1 MDDAPHESRL
11 GADRT
16 LAALTAA
23 QWDDVAERID
33 RLAAAWEQALHAD
46 GELPD
51 LEHFAVG
58 VDPQAAPRVWCE
70 LAKFD
75 LERRWQAG
83 RDPQPAEWY
92 AVRYPVLG
100 PPTEMPLDLLHE
112 EVQVRLQRGQAV
124 AADELQRRLG
134 ARGQPLIDLLGGW
147 ALPGTPTR
155 SFASD
160 GALSDVA
167 LAREEDWRRL
177 RIGDTVGEFQLLAT
191 LGSGSFAQVF
201 LARQATLERLVALK
215 VSAAVGSEPQTLAR
229 LDHPRIV
236 RVHDVR
242 ELADPPLR
250 LLYME
255 VAPGGTLG
263 DALATWRQS
272 SRGEPLSGGLLL
284 AAIDRRLQTLGMETS
299 IDSTHRQLLAEAAWP
314 DVVATIGAQLAEGL
328 AYAHARGV
336 LHRDLKPA
344 NVLLTAEG
352 GAKLADFNVSF
363 NGARAVENP
372 ADAFGGSLAY
382 MSPEQ
387 LAACHPLLGG
397 SPAQV
402 RERSDL
408 YALGVLLWELLTG
421 TRPFADDESAERRP
435 LLARLQRMIEA
446 RSRVDFDALAA
457 SLPPDCPAALRQ
469 TLRRCLEPDPAQR
482 FGSAEELARALRLC
496 LRPRTWGL
504 LQPPTSPW
512 QRAALRWPAAA
523 VVLAGLV
530 PNALVAA
537 FNFGYNRERLLRET
551 PELMQRFDDVQL
563 VINVAA
569 FATGIGIGAWLAA
582 DAWRKVRAADPAG
595 RRAGGRRV
603 LLFGGIASLL
613 LLAIWTASGAAFPLA
628 IDWGR
633 PEERDWGFFAHF
645 FLSLALCGFAATAY
659 PYFLITWL
667 AVRLFVPALVRS
679 GLLAGPEPADV
690 ARVGRANRVHLA
702 LAALVPMLGVL
713 LTVAFGV
720 QQERVLLIVSGAGL
734 VGFGA
739 VWLLERTIDADL
751 AALAQLP
758 PGPGA

>member
-1 MDDAPHESRL
+1 
-11 GADRT
+11 
-16 LAALTAA
+16 
-23 QWDDVAERID
+23 
-33 RLAAAWEQALHAD
+33 
-46 GELPD
+46 
-51 LEHFAVG
+51 
-58 VDPQAAPRVWCE
+58 

-75 LERRWQAG
+75 LERRWQTG

-92 AVRYPVLG
+92 AERYPALG
-100 PPTEMPLDLLHE
+100 RAADVPLDLVHE
-112 EVQVRLQRGQAV
+112 EVQVRLQMGQRV

-134 ARGQPLIDLLGGW
+134 ARGRPLIDLLGGW

-160 GALSDVA
+160 GAASDVA
-167 LAREEDWRRL
+167 LARDPAWRRL
-177 RIGDTVGEFQLLAT
+177 APGDHVGEFHLLAT

-263 DALATWRQS
+263 DVLATWRQS
-272 SRGEPLSGGLLL
+272 GREPLSGGLLL
-284 AAIDRRLQTLGMETS
+284 KAIDRRLQTLGVENS
-299 IDSTHRQLLAEAAWP
+299 PDSAHRRWLAEAAWP

-352 GAKLADFNVSF
+352 SAKLADFNVSY
-363 NGARAVENP
+363 NGARAIENP

-382 MSPEQ
+382 MAPEQ

-421 TRPFADDESAERRP
+421 SRPFADDESAQRGP
-435 LLARLQRMIEA
+435 LLARLQRMIET
-446 RSRVDFDALAA
+446 RRCVDFAALEAD
-457 SLPPDCPAALRQ
+457 LPPSCPTALRA

-482 FGSAEELARALRLC
+482 FGSADELARALQLG
-496 LRPRTWGL
+496 LRPHTWAL
-504 LQPPTSPW
+504 LQPPASSW

-537 FNFGYNRERLLRET
+537 FNFRYNRERLLRET
-551 PELMQRFDDVQL
+551 PELMERFDDVQL

-569 FATGIGIGAWLAA
+569 FATGIGLGAWLAA
-582 DAWRKVRAADPAG
+582 DAWRKVRADDPAR

-603 LLFGGIASLL
+603 LMFGGIASLL
-613 LLAIWTASGAAFPLA
+613 LLAIWTVSGAAFPLA

-633 PEERDWGFFAHF
+633 PEQRDWGFFVHF

-679 GLLAGPEPADV
+679 GALAGPEPGDV
-690 ARVGRANRVHLA
+690 ARVGRANRLHLA

-720 QQERVLLIVSGAGL
+720 QQERVLLVVSGAGL

-739 VWLLERTIDADL
+739 VWLLERTIDADV
-751 AALAQLP
+751 AALAQAP
-758 PGPGA
+758 RGPGA